1 MLEVPMGACRAT
13 PRGVAHVFCRGAQL
27 PTMRRM
33 KLYHMPEEFERVGDG
48 VPLFGAAS

>member
-1 MLEVPMGACRAT
+1 
-13 PRGVAHVFCRGAQL
+13 
-27 PTMRRM
+27 M